1 MRSALLAAWLGAIT
15 AAGPAV
21 AANPG
26 KKPLSTAVC
35 SHT

>member
-15 AAGPAV
+15 AAVPAV
-21 AANPG
+21 AANSGEETPKRG
-26 KKPLSTAVC
+26 GT